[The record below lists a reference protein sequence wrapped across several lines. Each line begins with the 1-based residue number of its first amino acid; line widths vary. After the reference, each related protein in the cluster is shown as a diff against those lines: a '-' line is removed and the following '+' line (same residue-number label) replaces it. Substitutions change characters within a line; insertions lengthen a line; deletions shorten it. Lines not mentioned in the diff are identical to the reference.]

1 MVSSPT
7 TGSNLLEGQV
17 LQFPP
22 PSMSL
27 KIGTIITFGIT
38 CSVAT
43 IFMALRYVQ
52 AFKLTKKIEIDLV
65 MITMSY
71 GCALVY
77 SVPMINFMYIG
88 QDVSLAE
95 LATLAKQLLTSVLIY
110 LICPCINKIAILT
123 VLFQISPAKAYRYTV
138 VAVAVA
144 IFVYTLVLCIIAG
157 GPCSPLQLGT
167 TVCLKKGILAHAVL
181 NIVSDLAVIAIPI
194 PTIYAL
200 HSSKKQK
207 ITVGCLLALGSGV
220 VICSIARVP
229 YMLGYNMAVHS
240 TNTEG
245 VIGIWSLFEINLGI
259 ICACAM
265 RLKRLISV
273 YLPRFSLFSSR
284 GTAKLSEETP
294 GERFQPEGYRAQ
306 RSYQLHSIQDGNS
319 SPCISPK
326 HISVHQTFQMDVE
339 RMRAYRAHN
348 DSADRILA

>member
-1 MVSSPT
+1 MVLSPT
-7 TGSNLLEGQV
+7 AGSNLLEGQV

-27 KIGTIITFGIT
+27 KIGTVVTFGIT

-52 AFKLTKKIEIDLV
+52 AFKLIKKIEIDLV

-77 SVPMINFMYIG
+77 SVSMINFMYIG
-88 QDVSLAE
+88 QDISLAE

-138 VAVAVA
+138 VTVAVA

-167 TVCLKKGILAHAVL
+167 TVCLKKVTLAHAVL

-229 YMLGYNMAVHS
+229 YMLGYNTAVHS

-245 VIGIWSLFEINLGI
+245 VVGIWSLFEINLGI

-284 GTAKLSEETP
+284 STAKLSEEP
-294 GERFQPEGYRAQ
+294 AAERFQPKGYRAQ
-306 RSYQLHSIQDGNS
+306 HSYQLHSIQDGNS

-326 HISVHQTFQMDVE
+326 HISVHRTFQMDVE
-339 RMRAYRAHN
+339 RMHAYRANN
-348 DSADRILA
+348 DSADRILP